1 MGESTTRRTPVT
13 AVQID
18 PDTLQVIIAGVT
30 DQVTDHLRKEFS
42 SRREREEHERKGGV
56 DRPGS
61 DGAAGP
67 SDRGGP
73 GVRGGGRTLAG
84 MSTRESSRRVVIIG
98 RRQTGRE

>member
-18 PDTLQVIIAGVT
+18 PDTLQAIIAGVT
-30 DQVTDHLRKEFS
+30 DQVTDQLRKEFS
-42 SRREREEHERKGGV
+42 SRWEGEEHGREGGV

-67 SDRGGP
+67 SKP